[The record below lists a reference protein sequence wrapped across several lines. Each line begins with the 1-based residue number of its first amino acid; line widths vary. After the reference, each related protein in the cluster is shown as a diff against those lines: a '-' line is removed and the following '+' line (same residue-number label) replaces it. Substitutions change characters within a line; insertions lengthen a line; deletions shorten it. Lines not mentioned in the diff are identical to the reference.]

1 MSVET
6 IKNYFR
12 KAEFYES
19 DMVDPVEDFGNEW
32 QEFHELVGSDSVT
45 FEDFVAIDDN
55 LANTGVQSVEELTEE
70 RNLQNGCENESDS
83 DMEDDP
89 VHSYKEAKA
98 FETFR
103 RYMRAHK
110 LEGRTIVKLAHL

>member
-70 RNLQNGCENESDS
+70 RNLTEWLWKWKWQW
-83 DMEDDP
+83 
-89 VHSYKEAKA
+89 H
-98 FETFR
+98 
-103 RYMRAHK
+103 
-110 LEGRTIVKLAHL
+110 GRWSCTLI